1 MVLGQIGKEAERVL
15 VLILG
20 RPIEANHNLREI
32 GNRFQLLNDGG
43 QRGCLNLRVQRRQ
56 YQAQRASLT
65 ELQQVLLQLC
75 GGALPQVMQRSER
88 AVLIKVGHGLPPLP
102 LAQ

>member
-43 QRGCLNLRVQRRQ
+43 QRGRLNLQEALRV
-56 YQAQRASLT
+56 
-65 ELQQVLLQLC
+65 
-75 GGALPQVMQRSER
+75 ER
-88 AVLIKVGHGLPPLP
+88 APDEAGDLRTRGERVGSARAGFP
-102 LAQ
+102 